1 MEKALESLLIK
12 DKKNLNMT
20 RIEEMFEAGVHYGYS
35 KTRRHP
41 SVTKF
46 IYTTKN
52 KNDIID
58 IEKTDA
64 MLADA
69 ESALSGIANTGK
81 VALIVGT
88 KAEAKTIVQNLAEKY
103 NLPYV
108 TDRWIGGTL
117 TNWPEIKKRITKM
130 NDLKEKRE
138 KGYFD
143 IYTKKERLM
152 LDREIAD
159 MEKKFF
165 GLRDM
170 AKTPDMLII
179 IDTKKEFIATIEAEK
194 TNLPVIALM
203 NTDCDIKAIDY
214 PILGNDSSVSS
225 INYIM
230 NTLLKQ
236 FEK

>member
-1 MEKALESLLIK
+1 
-12 DKKNLNMT
+12 MT
-20 RIEEMFEAGVHYGYS
+20 RIQEMFEAGVHYGYS

-41 SVTKF
+41 STAKF

-58 IEKTDA
+58 IEHTEQ
-64 MLADA
+64 MLTDA
-69 ESALSGIANTGK
+69 ESVLSGVANTGK
-81 VALIVGT
+81 VALVVGT
-88 KAEAKTIVQNLAEKY
+88 KAEAKVIVQNLSEKY

-108 TDRWIGGTL
+108 TERWIGGTL
-117 TNWPEIKKRITKM
+117 TNWPEVKKRISKM

-159 MEKKFF
+159 MEKKFY

-170 AKTPDMLII
+170 TKTPDILII
-179 IDTKKEFIATIEAEK
+179 IDPKKESIATIEASK
-194 TNLPVIALM
+194 VNIPVVALL
-203 NTDCDIKAIDY
+203 NTDCDLKAIDY

-225 INYIM
+225 TSYIIE
-230 NTLLKQ
+230 TLLKQ
-236 FEK
+236 FAK

>member
-1 MEKALESLLIK
+1 
-12 DKKNLNMT
+12 MT

>member
-1 MEKALESLLIK
+1 
-12 DKKNLNMT
+12 MT

-41 SVTKF
+41 SVAKF

-58 IEKTDA
+58 IEQTER
-64 MLADA
+64 MLGEA

-88 KAEAKTIVQNLAEKY
+88 KAEAKTTIQNLAEKY

-108 TDRWIGGTL
+108 TERWIGGVL

-159 MEKKFF
+159 MEKKFY

-170 AKTPDMLII
+170 TKTPDILIVV
-179 IDTKKEFIATIEAEK
+179 DPKKESIATVEAGK
-194 TNLPVIALM
+194 VNLP
-203 NTDCDIKAIDY
+203 C
-214 PILGNDSSVSS
+214 
-225 INYIM
+225 
-230 NTLLKQ
+230 
-236 FEK
+236 

>member
-1 MEKALESLLIK
+1 
-12 DKKNLNMT
+12 MT

-41 SVTKF
+41 STAKF

-58 IEKTDA
+58 IEHTDR

-69 ESALSGIANTGK
+69 ESALSGVANTGK

-88 KAEAKTIVQNLAEKY
+88 KAEAKIIVQNLSEKY

-108 TDRWIGGTL
+108 TERWIGGIL
-117 TNWPEIKKRITKM
+117 TNWPEIKKRIARM

-159 MEKKFF
+159 MEKKFY

-170 AKTPDMLII
+170 TKTPDMLII
-179 IDTKKEFIATIEAEK
+179 VDPKKESIATIEASK
-194 TNLPVIALM
+194 VNIPVIALL
-203 NTDCDIKAIDY
+203 NTDCDLKAVDY

-225 INYIM
+225 TSYIIE
-230 NTLLKQ
+230 TLLKQ
-236 FEK
+236 FAK

>member
-1 MEKALESLLIK
+1 
-12 DKKNLNMT
+12 MT

-64 MLADA
+64 MLGDA

-170 AKTPDMLII
+170 AKTPDILII

-203 NTDCDIKAIDY
+203 NSDCDVKQIDY
-214 PILGNDSSVSS
+214 PILGNDSSVTS

-236 FEK
+236 FDK

>member
-1 MEKALESLLIK
+1 
-12 DKKNLNMT
+12 
-20 RIEEMFEAGVHYGYS
+20 MFEAGVHYGYS

-41 SVTKF
+41 STAKF

-58 IEKTDA
+58 IEYTDK

-69 ESALSGIANTGK
+69 ESVLSGVANTGK
-81 VALIVGT
+81 VALVVGT
-88 KAEAKTIVQNLAEKY
+88 KAEAKTIVQNLSEKY

-108 TDRWIGGTL
+108 TERWIGGTL
-117 TNWPEIKKRITKM
+117 TNWPEVKKRISKM

-159 MEKKFF
+159 MEKKFY

-170 AKTPDMLII
+170 TKTPDILVI
-179 IDTKKEFIATIEAEK
+179 IDPKKESIATIEASK
-194 TNLPVIALM
+194 VNIPVIALL
-203 NTDCDIKAIDY
+203 NTDCDLKAIDY

-225 INYIM
+225 TSYIIE
-230 NTLLKQ
+230 TLLKQ
-236 FEK
+236 FAR

>member
-1 MEKALESLLIK
+1 
-12 DKKNLNMT
+12 MT
-20 RIEEMFEAGVHYGYS
+20 RINEMFEAGVHYGYS

-41 SVTKF
+41 STTNF

-58 IEKTDA
+58 IEKTDE
-64 MLADA
+64 MLANA

-88 KAEAKTIVQNLAEKY
+88 KAEARKTVEDLAEKF

-108 TDRWIGGTL
+108 INRWVGGTL
-117 TNWPEIKKRITKM
+117 TNWPEIKKRISRM

-152 LDREIAD
+152 LDREIED
-159 MEKKFF
+159 MEKKFN

-170 AKTPDMLII
+170 AKTPNILIV
-179 IDTKKEFIATIEAEK
+179 IDSKKEAIAVTEAEK
-194 TNLPVIALM
+194 NNIPVIALL
-203 NTDCDIKAIDY
+203 NTDCNIKGVDY

-225 INYIM
+225 ISYIM
-230 NTLLKQ
+230 NTLIKQ
-236 FEK
+236 FVK

>member
-1 MEKALESLLIK
+1 MS
-12 DKKNLNMT
+12 
-20 RIEEMFEAGVHYGYS
+20 RINEMFEAGVHYGYS

-41 SVTKF
+41 SVANF
-46 IYTTKN
+46 IHGTKN

-64 MLADA
+64 MLKTA
-69 ESALSGIANTGK
+69 EEALSGIANTGK
-81 VALIVGT
+81 VALLVGT
-88 KAEAKTIVQNLAEKY
+88 KAEAKKIIEELAEKY

-108 TDRWIGGTL
+108 TGRWVGGIL
-117 TNWPEIKKRITKM
+117 TNWPEIKKRIAKM

-143 IYTKKERLM
+143 IYTKKEKLM

-159 MEKKFF
+159 MEKKFY

-170 AKTPDMLII
+170 TKTPDII
-179 IDTKKEFIATIEAEK
+179 IVIDPKKESIATIEANK
-194 TNLPVIALM
+194 VNIPVVALA
-203 NTDCDIKAIDY
+203 NTDCNLKAVDY

-225 INYIM
+225 IRYIM
-230 NTLLKQ
+230 NTLVKQ

>member
-1 MEKALESLLIK
+1 MS
-12 DKKNLNMT
+12 
-20 RIEEMFEAGVHYGYS
+20 RINEMFEAGVHYGYS

-41 SVTKF
+41 SVTNF
-46 IYTTKN
+46 IHGTKN

-58 IEKTDA
+58 IEQTEK

-69 ESALSGIANTGK
+69 ESALSAFAATGK

-88 KAEAKTIVQNLAEKY
+88 KAEAKKIVEDLAEKY
-103 NLPYV
+103 SLPYV
-108 TDRWIGGTL
+108 TGRWVGGIL

-130 NDLKEKRE
+130 NDLKEKKE

-152 LDREIAD
+152 LDREVED
-159 MEKKFF
+159 MEKKFY

-170 AKTPDMLII
+170 TRTPDLLIV
-179 IDTKKEFIATIEAEK
+179 IDPKNESIAVTEAHK
-194 TNLPVIALM
+194 INIPIVALL
-203 NTDCDIKAIDY
+203 NTDCNLKDADY

-225 INYIM
+225 IQYIM
-230 NTLLKQ
+230 NTLMKQ
-236 FEK
+236 FAK

>member
-1 MEKALESLLIK
+1 
-12 DKKNLNMT
+12 MT

-58 IEKTDA
+58 IEKTEA

-203 NTDCDIKAIDY
+203 NSDCDVKQIDY
-214 PILGNDSSVSS
+214 PILGNDSSVTS
-225 INYIM
+225 ISYIM

-236 FEK
+236 FDK

>member
-1 MEKALESLLIK
+1 
-12 DKKNLNMT
+12 MT
-20 RIEEMFEAGVHYGYS
+20 RIQEMFEAGVHYGYS

-41 SVTKF
+41 SVAKF

-52 KNDIID
+52 KNDVID
-58 IEKTDA
+58 IEQTDR

-88 KAEAKTIVQNLAEKY
+88 KAEAKGIVQNLAEKY

-108 TDRWIGGTL
+108 TERWVGGIL
-117 TNWPEIKKRITKM
+117 TNWPEIKKRTTKM

-159 MEKKFF
+159 MEKKFY

-170 AKTPDMLII
+170 TKSPDILII
-179 IDTKKEFIATIEAEK
+179 VDPRKESIATIEAGK
-194 TNLPVIALM
+194 VNLPVVALL
-203 NTDCDIKAIDY
+203 NTDCDLKQIDF
-214 PILGNDSSVSS
+214 PILGNDASVSS
-225 INYIM
+225 IEYVLT
-230 NTLLKQ
+230 TLLNQ
-236 FEK
+236 FAK

>member
-1 MEKALESLLIK
+1 
-12 DKKNLNMT
+12 MT

-41 SVTKF
+41 SVAKF

-58 IEKTDA
+58 IEQTER
-64 MLADA
+64 MLGEA

-88 KAEAKTIVQNLAEKY
+88 KAEAKTTIQNLAEKY

-108 TDRWIGGTL
+108 TERWIGGVL

-159 MEKKFF
+159 MEKKFY

-170 AKTPDMLII
+170 TKTPDILIVV
-179 IDTKKEFIATIEAEK
+179 DPKKESIATVEAGK
-194 TNLPVIALM
+194 VNLPVIALL
-203 NTDCDIKAIDY
+203 NTDCDLKQIDY
-214 PILGNDSSVSS
+214 PILGNDSSVTS
-225 INYIM
+225 IGYIM

-236 FEK
+236 FDK

>member
-1 MEKALESLLIK
+1 
-12 DKKNLNMT
+12 MT

-41 SVTKF
+41 SVAKF

-58 IEKTDA
+58 IEQTER
-64 MLADA
+64 MLGEA

-88 KAEAKTIVQNLAEKY
+88 KAEAKTTIQNLAEKY

-108 TDRWIGGTL
+108 TERWIGGVL

-159 MEKKFF
+159 MEKKFY

-170 AKTPDMLII
+170 TKTPDILIVV
-179 IDTKKEFIATIEAEK
+179 DPKKESIATVEAGK
-194 TNLPVIALM
+194 VNLPVIALL
-203 NTDCDIKAIDY
+203 NTDCDLKQIDY
-214 PILGNDSSVSS
+214 PILGNDSSVTS
-225 INYIM
+225 ICYIM

-236 FEK
+236 FDK

>member
-1 MEKALESLLIK
+1 
-12 DKKNLNMT
+12 
-20 RIEEMFEAGVHYGYS
+20 MFEAGVHYGYS

-41 SVTKF
+41 SATPF
-46 IYTTKN
+46 IHGTKN

-58 IEKTDA
+58 IEKSES
-64 MLADA
+64 MLKTA
-69 ESALSGIANTGK
+69 EEVLSGIANTGK
-81 VALIVGT
+81 VALLVGT
-88 KAEAKTIVQNLAEKY
+88 KAEAKKIIEELAEKY

-108 TDRWIGGTL
+108 TDRWVGGIL
-117 TNWPEIKKRITKM
+117 TNWPEIKKRIAKM

-152 LDREIAD
+152 LDREISD
-159 MEKKFF
+159 MEKKFY

-170 AKTPDMLII
+170 TKTPDILVV
-179 IDTKKEFIATIEAEK
+179 IDPKKESIAVTEAGK
-194 TNLPVIALM
+194 VNTPVVALL
-203 NTDCDIKAIDY
+203 NTDCDAKSVDY

-225 INYIM
+225 IRYIM
-230 NTLLKQ
+230 TALMKQ